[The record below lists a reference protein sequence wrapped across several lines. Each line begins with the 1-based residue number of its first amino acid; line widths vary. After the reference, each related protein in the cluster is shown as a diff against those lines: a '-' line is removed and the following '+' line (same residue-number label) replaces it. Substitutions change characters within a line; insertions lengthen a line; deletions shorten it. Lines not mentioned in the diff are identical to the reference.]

1 MIRLSISFMCCDLK
15 GGRVD
20 HIRTT
25 HSPLHS
31 HSSPLI
37 NTRVLTGGSRSCN
50 TTAIS
55 GLWNGGGTGG
65 GGIKENKGEGSD
77 WEGGMEG
84 RGAGRLS
91 LNLQL
96 AAAVQTGFMVIALAA
111 GHNPQHQGF
120 S

>member
-15 GGRVD
+15 GGAEGEVD

-31 HSSPLI
+31 QSSPII

-65 GGIKENKGEGSD
+65 NKGEGSD
-77 WEGGMEG
+77 WEGGRDGGEG
-84 RGAGRLS
+84 GRS
-91 LNLQL
+91 T
-96 AAAVQTGFMVIALAA
+96 V
-111 GHNPQHQGF
+111 P
-120 S
+120 

>member
-1 MIRLSISFMCCDLK
+1 MEWGRDGGEEGERRIRVK
-15 GGRVD
+15 GVTGRE
-20 HIRTT
+20 
-25 HSPLHS
+25 
-31 HSSPLI
+31 
-37 NTRVLTGGSRSCN
+37 
-50 TTAIS
+50 
-55 GLWNGGGTGG
+55 GGT
-65 GGIKENKGEGSD
+65 
-77 WEGGMEG
+77 EG

>member
-1 MIRLSISFMCCDLK
+1 M
-15 GGRVD
+15 D

-31 HSSPLI
+31 QPSPII
-37 NTRVLTGGSRSCN
+37 NTRVPTGGSRSCN
-50 TTAIS
+50 TTAIC
-55 GLWNGGGTGG
+55 GLWNGGGTGEGVEEGERRIRVKGVTRRDG
-65 GGIKENKGEGSD
+65 GE
-77 WEGGMEG
+77 
-84 RGAGRLS
+84 GAGRLS

-111 GHNPQHQGF
+111 GRNPQHQGF